1 MNFYINCNLTN
12 TLVTV
17 TSIDNKV
24 VYQISSKS
32 LQSKTKKKNNP
43 HTLRS
48 ISYILNKLILKNQ
61 PKKNKTNK
69 QPKIQAPIN
78 LFFRGFGKGRYH
90 ILKRFNRKKI
100 KIKLIEDRTFL
111 PFNGC
116 RASKKKRR

>member
-12 TLVTV
+12 TLITV
-17 TSIDNKV
+17 TNFNNEV

-32 LQSKTKKKNNP
+32 SKLKTKKKNNP
-43 HTLRS
+43 YILRN

-61 PKKNKTNK
+61 YKTNRK
-69 QPKIQAPIN
+69 KITLPIN
-78 LFFRGFGKGRYH
+78 LFFKGFGKGRYH
-90 ILKRFNRKKI
+90 ILKNFSKKVKI
-100 KIKLIEDRTFL
+100 KFIEDRTFL